1 MRTQP
6 MSAST
11 APGALRPPSL
21 PGWMEPDV
29 AARGFPATGPDAPD
43 HDASLIVAAL
53 EQLAMQRAA
62 IEWLAEADLLR
73 LCLV

>member
-6 MSAST
+6 TPAPT
-11 APGALRPPSL
+11 APGALLPPSL
-21 PGWMEPDV
+21 PEWMEPDV
-29 AARGFPATGPDAPD
+29 TDRGFAATGSDVAG

-62 IEWLAEADLLR
+62 IEWLAEADLFR